1 MTKFNTVNQTVATVV
16 EAARKIEVS
25 TIGTLGTVAS
35 QFAAI
40 KEVRFEEEITGG
52 DYEIVV
58 YYATNK
64 SIPQL
69 HTDAII
75 VCVRNEAQY
84 EEEMVVAVIN
94 KEDFRGFKA
103 KEVASKAR
111 MKWAKKVVKQTEE
124 KASSDFILTTREAEV
139 SQKSGETT
147 MKTDIEIIRKINLS
161 TEDKQ
166 SIQVVS
172 SALRTAK
179 QGGVVF
185 LKTSF
190 GEFKTTAADVVAD
203 VKGGEVI
210 AKSLEV
216 YFSKVNGQLPADAE
230 NFGKIFNVS
239 QSFKLATWAIAT
251 RENMNT
257 LLSRCFLTVTHTAKE
272 SVNGKELTR
281 KTIYG
286 VRITNGNLLLAALV
300 SLAKDAH
307 AKDNFKAMQERA
319 GLQYFIPT
327 NLEVNSTLFAG
338 MQSDV
343 AEDVATREAICFDKE
358 ILFKLKEYFR
368 GEETIS
374 AFLVNTSADISHK
387 LMNRNL
393 VTWEHESSMVAS
405 YLGDT
410 VLSVYDA
417 KKAIARM
424 VLETNR
430 GNKVSIGKRRLAVL
444 TTVTNVDG
452 SAVAPEVA
460 MNNKLLAAFAGGMSQ
475 ATKELVQQY
484 GFFRFVSKHHAK
496 GVAYN
501 SGSSVVDGILSAL
514 GAEVVV
520 PMFKSGMVGLAHAVL
535 ETQGKE
541 VDINEFIVN
550 ISKDEELVSDLNKM
564 IQDNLE
570 YIEINGLKYGF
581 SCVEEELF
589 VSDFYSLQGYV
600 RNQGVETLK
609 EKIDAPIVNGS
620 DTVDTEEF
628 DFFQGFVTETEEE
641 AVEEEE
647 TTLIRELLAPV
658 VAGDMT
664 YSPVVALKA
673 LIDNGE
679 VVKANKKGFGGL
691 LVAHQIEAQ
700 FGKEALETYLHAAM
714 DNNALVQLPNLKAG
728 SRLAKFDEAQTKR
741 VMDQVFTSAL
751 RRLFINNGTVSSVC
765 VSLKK
770 EDRGNVSIAE
780 AMNQFINNLYYGV
793 GSWTGL
799 FNLEEGFALTFKGR
813 EYVFPGSQY
822 WNDVNR
828 VIVDSEGV
836 KKFLGGDMFKTFASI
851 AMMIRNEAFAKDEH
865 KTFAKHTLALEE
877 LFVANEAFQF
887 ELVNSRNLVTVF
899 QLEDN
904 FTVWCNDR
912 KVAKVIKNNGA
923 VGFIKFPVLMEN
935 NVRKLAAKA
944 KSVMSYES
952 QAEKELNAIV
962 EASAIYVDP
971 IVHILNQDDTDGD
984 RATVFEM
991 VGMNN
996 QPNFTLESVKE
1007 SVSWGT
1013 QYAYLLDE
1021 VNGVVNTKWINSES
1035 VKSYSR
1041 DDFQDAVKVIAL
1053 AKEMTGKHT
1062 NALIV
1067 AIPFLKGLV
1076 GKKTFNGKVL
1086 TEETVNDIIA
1096 AYGLAVQSDAV
1107 TNMKHSKGEVNVVEN
1122 VYMMGE
1128 AQHGEQINRVEAWKA
1143 LIMKG
1148 DFELSRA
1155 SDLAELIASNI
1166 YAMADTY
1173 GLSRIGQVNHYNGE
1187 GYDVH
1192 TDSFNLFNI
1201 VNVNQRSFW
1210 NKIHS
1215 ATFATRMNGNLVSYV
1230 ERNAMVNVF
1239 GKMLAKV
1246 KPAQFAKAPI
1256 GAMGSILKVAAEKAL
1271 VEASIVKAMASAKK
1285 EEVAVEVVVAETL

>member
-16 EAARKIEVS
+16 GAARKWEVS
-25 TIGTLGTVAS
+25 TVGTLSSVAT

-40 KEVRFEEEITGG
+40 KEVRLEEEILGG
-52 DYEIVV
+52 DYEVAV

-69 HTDAII
+69 HTDAVLVTI
-75 VCVRNEAQY
+75 RNEAQY

-94 KEDFRGFKA
+94 KEEFRGFKA
-103 KEVASKAR
+103 KEVAQKAQL
-111 MKWAKKVVKQTEE
+111 KWAKRIAQKTEE
-124 KASSDFILTTREAEV
+124 NNSSSFILNTREARV
-139 SQKSGETT
+139 SQSVKETEN
-147 MKTDIEIIRKINLS
+147 MDKAIIRNIGLS

-166 SIQVVS
+166 SLQAVASV
-172 SALRTAK
+172 LRTAK
-179 QGGVVF
+179 QGGSVI
-185 LKTSF
+185 LNTKF
-190 GEFKTTAADVVAD
+190 GEFNTVAADVVAD
-203 VKGGEVI
+203 VKGGETI

-216 YFSKVNGQLPADAE
+216 YFRKENGQLSNAAKQ
-230 NFGKIFNVS
+230 FGEIFAVG

-251 RENMNT
+251 REMFNILMA
-257 LLSRCFLTVTHTAKE
+257 RCFLTVVHAAKE
-272 SVNGKELTR
+272 TIDGKEKVR
-281 KTIYG
+281 KTTYG

-327 NLEVNSTLFAG
+327 NLEINSPLFAG

-343 AEDVATREAICFDKE
+343 AEDIATREAICNDKE
-358 ILFKLKEYFR
+358 ILFKLKESFK

-374 AFLVNTSADISHK
+374 AFLTNTSADTSHK
-387 LMNRNL
+387 LMNRGL
-393 VTWEHESSMVAS
+393 VTWENESSMVAS
-405 YLGDT
+405 YLGES
-410 VLSVYDA
+410 VYSVYDA

-424 VLETNR
+424 VLEINR
-430 GNKVSIGKRRLAVL
+430 GNKVSIGKRKLAAL

-452 SAVAPEVA
+452 SAVEPEVA
-460 MNNKLLAAFAGGMSQ
+460 MDNKLLAAFAGGMSQ
-475 ATKELVQQY
+475 AAKELVQQY

-501 SGSSVVDGILSAL
+501 SGSTVVDGILSQL
-514 GAEVVV
+514 GAEVVM
-520 PMFKSGMVGLAHAVL
+520 PMFKSGTIGLAHAIL

-541 VDINEFIVN
+541 VNLDEFLVN
-550 ISKDEELVSDLNKM
+550 ISKDETLVADLNKM

-570 YIEINGLKYGF
+570 YVEVDGLKYGF

-609 EKIDAPIVNGS
+609 EKIDAPVVNGA

-628 DFFQGFVTETEEE
+628 DFFQGFVAETEEE
-641 AVEEEE
+641 AVEAEE

-700 FGKEALETYLHAAM
+700 FGKVALETYLHAAM

-728 SRLAKFDEAQTKR
+728 SRLAKFDEAQTK
-741 VMDQVFTSAL
+741 VIMNQVFTSAL

-899 QLEDN
+899 QLEDD

-996 QPNFTLESVKE
+996 QPNFTLESVRE

-1013 QYAYLLDE
+1013 QYDYLLDE
-1021 VNGVVNTKWINSES
+1021 VNGIVNTKWINSET
-1035 VKSYSR
+1035 VKVYRR
-1041 DDFQDAVKVIAL
+1041 DDFQEAVKVIAL

-1062 NALIV
+1062 NALIA

-1076 GKKTFNGKVL
+1076 GKKTFNGEVL
-1086 TEETVNDIIA
+1086 TEETVNDVIA

-1107 TNMKHSKGEVNVVEN
+1107 TNMKHSKGEINVVEN

-1128 AQHGEQINRVEAWKA
+1128 VQHGEEINYVEAWKS

-1148 DFELSRA
+1148 DFELERA
-1155 SDLAELIASNI
+1155 TDLAELIASNI
-1166 YAMADTY
+1166 YVMADTY
-1173 GLSRIGQVNHYNGE
+1173 NLSRIGQVNTFG
-1187 GYDVH
+1187 GKDYDLH

-1210 NKIHS
+1210 NKIHTAVFFNR
-1215 ATFATRMNGNLVSYV
+1215 ATGNLVSYV
-1230 ERNAMVNVF
+1230 ERNTMVNVF

-1246 KPAQFAKAPI
+1246 KPAQFAKAPV
-1256 GAMGSILKVAAEKAL
+1256 GAMGSILKVVAEKAL
-1271 VEASIVKAMASAKK
+1271 VEAAVVKAMASAKK
-1285 EEVAVEVVVAETL
+1285 EEMAVEVVVAETL

>member
-16 EAARKIEVS
+16 EAARKWEVS
-25 TIGTLGTVAS
+25 TIGTLNSVAT

-40 KEVRFEEEITGG
+40 KEVRLEEEILGG
-52 DYEIVV
+52 DYEVAV

-69 HTDAII
+69 HTDAVLVTI
-75 VCVRNEAQY
+75 RNEAQY

-94 KEDFRGFKA
+94 KEEFRGFKA
-103 KEVASKAR
+103 KEVAQKAQL
-111 MKWAKKVVKQTEE
+111 KWAKRIAQKTEE
-124 KASSDFILTTREAEV
+124 NNYSSFILNTREAEV
-139 SQKSGETT
+139 SQSVKETEN
-147 MKTDIEIIRKINLS
+147 MDKAIIRNIGLS

-166 SIQVVS
+166 SLQAVASV
-172 SALRTAK
+172 LRTAK
-179 QGGVVF
+179 QGGSVT
-185 LKTSF
+185 LKTKF
-190 GEFKTTAADVVAD
+190 GEFNTVAADVVAD
-203 VKGGEVI
+203 VKGCETI

-216 YFSKVNGQLPADAE
+216 YFRKENGQLSNAAKQ
-230 NFGKIFNVS
+230 FGEIFAVG

-251 RENMNT
+251 REMFNIIMA
-257 LLSRCFLTVTHTAKE
+257 RCFLTVVHTAKE
-272 SVNGKELTR
+272 TIDGKEKVR
-281 KTIYG
+281 KTTYG
-286 VRITNGNLLLAALV
+286 VRITNGNLLLAALI

-307 AKDNFKAMQERA
+307 AKDNFKAMAERH

-327 NLEVNSTLFAG
+327 NLEINSPLFAG

-343 AEDVATREAICFDKE
+343 AEDIATREVICNDKE
-358 ILFKLKEYFR
+358 ILFKLKESFK

-374 AFLVNTSADISHK
+374 AFLTNTSADTSHK
-387 LMNRNL
+387 LMNRGL
-393 VTWEHESSMVAS
+393 VTWENESSMVAS
-405 YLGDT
+405 YLGES
-410 VLSVYDA
+410 VYSVYDA
-417 KKAIARM
+417 KKAVARM
-424 VLETNR
+424 VLEINR
-430 GNKVSIGKRRLAVL
+430 GNKVSIGKRKLAVL
-444 TTVTNVDG
+444 TTVTNIDG
-452 SAVAPEVA
+452 SAVEPEVA
-460 MNNKLLAAFAGGMSQ
+460 MDNKLLAAFAGGMSQ

-501 SGSSVVDGILSAL
+501 SGSTVVDGILSQL
-514 GAEVVV
+514 GAEVVI
-520 PMFKSGMVGLAHAVL
+520 PMFKSGTIGLAHVIL

-541 VDINEFIVN
+541 VNLDEFLVN
-550 ISKDEELVSDLNKM
+550 ISKDEELVADLNKM

-570 YIEINGLKYGF
+570 YVEVDGLKYGF

-609 EKIDAPIVNGS
+609 EKIDAPVVNGA

-641 AVEEEE
+641 AVEAEE
-647 TTLIRELLAPV
+647 TTLIRELLAHV

-664 YSPVVALKA
+664 YSPVAALKVM
-673 LIDNGE
+673 IDNGE

-728 SRLAKFDEAQTKR
+728 SRLAKFDEVQTK
-741 VMDQVFTSAL
+741 VIMNQVFTSAL

-770 EDRGNVSIAE
+770 DDRGGLTIAE
-780 AMNQFINNLYYGV
+780 TMNHFINNLYYGV

-813 EYVFPGSQY
+813 EYMFPGSQY

-899 QLEDN
+899 QLEDD

-991 VGMNN
+991 VGMSN
-996 QPNFTLESVKE
+996 QHNFTLESVKE

-1013 QYAYLLDE
+1013 QYTYLLDE
-1021 VNGVVNTKWINSES
+1021 VNSVVNTKWINSET
-1035 VKSYSR
+1035 VKVYRR
-1041 DDFQDAVKVIAL
+1041 DDFQEAVEVIAL

-1076 GKKTFNGKVL
+1076 GKKTFNGEVL
-1086 TEETVNDIIA
+1086 TEETINDVIA

-1107 TNMKHSKGEVNVVEN
+1107 TNMKHSKGEINVVEN

-1128 AQHGEQINRVEAWKA
+1128 VQHGEAINYVEAWKS

-1148 DFELSRA
+1148 DFELERA
-1155 SDLAELIASNI
+1155 TDLAELVASNI

-1173 GLSRIGQVNHYNGE
+1173 DLSRIGQVNTFG
-1187 GYDVH
+1187 GKDYDLH

-1210 NKIHS
+1210 NKIHTAVFS
-1215 ATFATRMNGNLVSYV
+1215 NRATGNLVSYV
-1230 ERNAMVNVF
+1230 ERNTMVNVF

-1246 KPAQFAKAPI
+1246 KPAQFAKAPV
-1256 GAMGSILKVAAEKAL
+1256 GAIGSILKVAAEKAL
-1271 VEASIVKAMASAKK
+1271 VEAAIVKAMASAKK
-1285 EEVAVEVVVAETL
+1285 EEMAVEVVVAETL

>member
-16 EAARKIEVS
+16 EAARKWEVS
-25 TIGTLGTVAS
+25 TIDTLSSVAT

-40 KEVRFEEEITGG
+40 KEVRLEEEILGG
-52 DYEIVV
+52 DYEVAV

-69 HTDAII
+69 HTDAVLVTI
-75 VCVRNEAQY
+75 RNEAQY

-94 KEDFRGFKA
+94 KEEFRGFKA
-103 KEVASKAR
+103 KEVAQKAQL
-111 MKWAKKVVKQTEE
+111 KWAKRIAQKTEE
-124 KASSDFILTTREAEV
+124 NNSSSFILNTREAEV
-139 SQKSGETT
+139 SQSVKETEN
-147 MKTDIEIIRKINLS
+147 MDKAIIRNIGLS

-166 SIQVVS
+166 SLQAVASV
-172 SALRTAK
+172 LRTAK
-179 QGGVVF
+179 QGGSVI
-185 LKTSF
+185 LNTKF
-190 GEFKTTAADVVAD
+190 GEFHTVAADVVAD
-203 VKGGEVI
+203 VKGGETI

-216 YFSKVNGQLPADAE
+216 YFRKENGQLSNAAKQ
-230 NFGKIFNVS
+230 FGEIFAVD

-251 RENMNT
+251 REMFNILMA
-257 LLSRCFLTVTHTAKE
+257 RCFLTVAHTAKE
-272 SVNGKELTR
+272 TVDGKEKVR
-281 KTIYG
+281 KTTYG
-286 VRITNGNLLLAALV
+286 VRITNGNLLLAALI

-307 AKDNFKAMQERA
+307 AKDNFKAMAERH

-327 NLEVNSTLFAG
+327 NLEINSPLFAG

-343 AEDVATREAICFDKE
+343 AEDIATREAICNDKE
-358 ILFKLKEYFR
+358 ILFKLKESFK

-374 AFLVNTSADISHK
+374 AFLTNTSADTSHK
-387 LMNRNL
+387 LMNRGL
-393 VTWEHESSMVAS
+393 VTWENESSMVAS
-405 YLGDT
+405 YLGES
-410 VLSVYDA
+410 VYSVYDA
-417 KKAIARM
+417 KKAVARM

-430 GNKVSIGKRRLAVL
+430 GNKVSIGKRKLAVL

-452 SAVAPEVA
+452 STVAPEVA

-501 SGSSVVDGILSAL
+501 SGSTVVDDILSQL
-514 GAEVVV
+514 GAEVVM
-520 PMFKSGMVGLAHAVL
+520 PMFKSGTIGLAHAIL

-541 VDINEFIVN
+541 VNLDEFLVN
-550 ISKDEELVSDLNKM
+550 IYKDGALVADLNKM

-570 YIEINGLKYGF
+570 YVEVDGLKYGF

-609 EKIDAPIVNGS
+609 EKIDAPVVNGA
-620 DTVDTEEF
+620 DIVDTEEF

-641 AVEEEE
+641 AAEEEE

-664 YSPVVALKA
+664 YSPVVALKVM
-673 LIDNGE
+673 IDNGE

-728 SRLAKFDEAQTKR
+728 SRLAKFDEVQTKR

-780 AMNQFINNLYYGV
+780 AINQFINNLYYGV

-899 QLEDN
+899 QLEDD

-944 KSVMSYES
+944 KSVMSYKS

-984 RATVFEM
+984 RATVFET

-1021 VNGVVNTKWINSES
+1021 VNGVVNTKWINSET
-1035 VKSYSR
+1035 VKVYRR
-1041 DDFQDAVKVIAL
+1041 DDFQEAVEVIAL

-1076 GKKTFNGKVL
+1076 GKKTFNGEVL
-1086 TEETVNDIIA
+1086 TEETINDVIA

-1107 TNMKHSKGEVNVVEN
+1107 TNMKHSKGEINVVEN

-1128 AQHGEQINRVEAWKA
+1128 VQHGEAINYVEAWKS

-1148 DFELSRA
+1148 DFELERA
-1155 SDLAELIASNI
+1155 TDLAELIASNI

-1173 GLSRIGQVNHYNGE
+1173 DLSRIGQVNTFG
-1187 GYDVH
+1187 GKDYDLH

-1210 NKIHS
+1210 NKIHTAAFS
-1215 ATFATRMNGNLVSYV
+1215 NRATGNLVSYV
-1230 ERNAMVNVF
+1230 ERNTMVNVF

-1256 GAMGSILKVAAEKAL
+1256 GAIGSILKVAAEKAL
-1271 VEASIVKAMASAKK
+1271 VEAAVVKAMASAKK
-1285 EEVAVEVVVAETL
+1285 EEVAVEVVITETL